1 MPDLKDL
8 IDLFLHVDRH
18 LAEIVETY
26 QAGTYGILFAIIFAE
41 TGLVVTPFLPGD
53 SLLFAAGALAARDIL
68 NLPLLLVL
76 LSVAAIV
83 GDAVNYTV
91 GATLGRRIS
100 PDNRWIKKE
109 YLEKTQ
115 AFYDKHGAKTIVL
128 ARFVPIV
135 RTFAPF
141 MAGMGSMSYTRF
153 AIYNISGALLWIF
166 SMTFAGYLFGGLP
179 VVEEYF
185 SLVVL
190 GIVAVSLLPILI
202 SWING
207 RRATARM
214 AATDDSASSVG

>member
-1 MPDLKDL
+1 MPDLKEV

-68 NLPLLLVL
+68 NLGLLLVL
-76 LSVAAIV
+76 LSVAAIL

-109 YLEKTQ
+109 YLDKTQ

-141 MAGMGSMSYTRF
+141 MAGMGNMSYTRF
-153 AIYNISGALLWIF
+153 AIYNISGAVLWIF
-166 SMTFAGYLFGGLP
+166 SMTIAGYLFGGLP
-179 VVEEYF
+179 IVEEYF

-202 SWING
+202 SWIQS
-207 RRATARM
+207 RRAAARI
-214 AATDDSASSVG
+214 AAEPPVV